1 MNSHYLKYKKKYR
14 NDKFILNGGMKEV
27 EFELHGITLIA
38 HLPDNF
44 FCPITNEIME
54 NPVITSDGYSYEKSS
69 ITRWFTI
76 RHTNPISNQILPNT
90 NLIPNHTLKSIIT
103 DFKESIY
110 KRKIL
115 ELNQLAEQ
123 NNVNAQYELGIA
135 YSKYPPD
142 LERSLYW
149 LNKAAEQHHE
159 QAQEKIIEIRGK
171 DERDRLER
179 ERLVRERLERER
191 LERERLERNRLA
203 LRERG
208 ITEKEKRTLL
218 LRANIDYRYI
228 EELFNKYGLITDVVF
243 NILISGR
250 SKSYY
255 LLRDLL
261 IHHPELAT
269 IDNFLRIIALDPP
282 VPPNLQN
289 QLFEHL
295 IRPTDPLYKPRD
307 RELII
312 QDLINR
318 YPNLVTAN
326 NKFVL
331 RQYISQE
338 LRYIETIRSF
348 YYDHDLDGN
357 MEVNMKIRELNG
369 KERNL
374 ITIRNQLDR
383 NF

>member
-76 RHTNPISNQILPNT
+76 RHTNPISNQILLNT
-90 NLIPNHTLKSIIT
+90 NLIPNHTLKSIII

-115 ELNQLAEQ
+115 ELNRLAEQ
-123 NNVNAQYELGIA
+123 NSADAQYELGIA
-135 YSKYPPD
+135 YSIYPPN

-191 LERERLERNRLA
+191 LKIEKLERNRLA

-218 LRANIDYRYI
+218 LRSNIDYRYI

-243 NILISGR
+243 NMLISGR
-250 SKSYY
+250 SKSYN
-255 LLRDLL
+255 LLHDLL
-261 IHHPELAT
+261 IEHPQLAT
-269 IDNFLRIIALDPP
+269 IDNFSRIIALDPP
-282 VPPNLQN
+282 VPLNLQN

-295 IRPTDPLYKPRD
+295 IKPHDPAYKPRD

-318 YPNLVTAN
+318 YPSFLTAN
-326 NKFVL
+326 NRFAL
-331 RQYISQE
+331 RQYIAQE
-338 LRYIETIRSF
+338 LRYINSIRDF
-348 YYDHDLDGN
+348 YYDHDLDGHI
-357 MEVNMKIRELNG
+357 EVIMKLRELG
-369 KERNL
+369 YKEGNL
-374 ITIRNQLDR
+374 ISIRNQLDI